1 MNNIKKFLIDIDG
14 VLFHGNRIIDG
25 AYETIEYLEEHM
37 FAYVL
42 VTNTTRMSKHT
53 LVKKLTTLGLKVNE
67 RKLLTP
73 LSATIDYIKSKKEN
87 AKCYLIAPDEADADF
102 KGTGLTITRKE
113 EPVDFVVL
121 GYDNR
126 TNFEMLD
133 SAFRLIK
140 DGAELV
146 AMHED
151 KVFPGK
157 PKQNIG
163 LGAFVRGLEYSTNKK
178 AVIIGKPSKNFFKIA
193 MKQISAS
200 AEETAMVG
208 DSLAGD
214 IIGAKNAGLKAIMVK
229 TGNFN
234 EKELSES
241 KIKPDY
247 LIDSIKDL
255 PDLLLQLSRKRDF
268 KAKIQ

>member
-1 MNNIKKFLIDIDG
+1 MVIFLNNIKKFLIDIDG
-14 VLFHGNRIIDG
+14 VLYHGDRIIKGADG
-25 AYETIEYLEEHM
+25 AIKYLEENK
-37 FAYVL
+37 FDYVF
-42 VTNTTRMSKHT
+42 VTNTTRIPKQ
-53 LVKKLTTLGLKVNE
+53 KLIEKLKTFGFKVNE
-67 RKLLTP
+67 RRLLTP

-87 AKCYLIAPDEADADF
+87 AMCYLIAPDESDADF
-102 KGTGLTITRKE
+102 KGTGLIITRKE

-121 GYDNR
+121 GYDYR
-126 TNFEMLD
+126 TNFKMLN
-133 SAFRLIK
+133 SSFRLIM

-163 LGAFVRGLEYSTNKK
+163 LGAFVRSLEYSTNKK
-178 AVIIGKPSKNFFKIA
+178 ATIIGKPSKNFFEQG
-193 MKQISAS
+193 MKKISAG
-200 AEETAMVG
+200 AKETAMVG
-208 DSLAGD
+208 DSLTGD
-214 IIGAKNAGLKAIMVK
+214 IIGAKNAGLIAIMVK

-234 EKELSES
+234 EKELNES

-255 PDLLLQLSRKRDF
+255 PDLLL
-268 KAKIQ
+268 

>member
-1 MNNIKKFLIDIDG
+1 MTMICMNDIRYFLIDIDG
-14 VLFHGNRIIDG
+14 VLIRGDKIIEG
-25 AYETIEYLEEHM
+25 ADETMKYLEENM

-42 VTNTTRMSKHT
+42 VTNTTRMPKKT
-53 LVKKLTTLGLKVNE
+53 LIKELTAFGFKVDERRLLTT
-67 RKLLTP
+67 

-87 AKCYLIAPDEADADF
+87 AKCYLIAPDESDADF
-102 KGTGLTITRKE
+102 QGTGLTITRNE

-126 TNFEMLD
+126 TDFKMLD

-140 DGAELV
+140 DGAKLV

-163 LGAFVRGLEYSTNKK
+163 LGAFVRSLEYSTNKK
-178 AVIIGKPSKNFFKIA
+178 AIVIGKPSKTFFELS

-200 AEETAMVG
+200 AKETAMIG

-214 IIGAKNAGLKAIMVK
+214 IIGAKNAGLKAIMVR
-229 TGNFN
+229 TGNFD
-234 EKELSES
+234 EKELDKS

-247 LIDSIKDL
+247 LIDSIRDL
-255 PDLLLQLSRKRDF
+255 PDLLL
-268 KAKIQ
+268 

>member
-1 MNNIKKFLIDIDG
+1 
-14 VLFHGNRIIDG
+14 
-25 AYETIEYLEEHM
+25 
-37 FAYVL
+37 
-42 VTNTTRMSKHT
+42 
-53 LVKKLTTLGLKVNE
+53 
-67 RKLLTP
+67 
-73 LSATIDYIKSKKEN
+73 
-87 AKCYLIAPDEADADF
+87 LIAPDELDADF

-121 GYDNR
+121 GYDSR

-151 KVFPGK
+151 KAFPGK
-157 PKQNIG
+157 PNIG
-163 LGAFVRGLEYSTNKK
+163 LGAFARALEYSTDKK
-178 AVIIGKPSKNFFKIA
+178 AIIIGKPSKIFFELG
-193 MKQISAS
+193 MKLISAS
-200 AEETAMVG
+200 AKETAMVG
-208 DSLAGD
+208 DSLRGD

-234 EKELSES
+234 EKELDES

-247 LIDSIKDL
+247 LIDSIRDL
-255 PDLLLQLSRKRDF
+255 PKLLL
-268 KAKIQ
+268 